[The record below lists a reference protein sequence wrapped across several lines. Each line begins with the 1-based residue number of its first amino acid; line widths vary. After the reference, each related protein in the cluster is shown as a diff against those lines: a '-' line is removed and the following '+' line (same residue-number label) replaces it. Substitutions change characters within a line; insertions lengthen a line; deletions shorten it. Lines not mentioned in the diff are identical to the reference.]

1 MYMQVETRS
10 SSCLHLKRAPGVRS
24 WSLLVGKAVGS
35 AGHEALP
42 PSAAYG
48 AALAPGSRRPP
59 ALQRVPVPGRCC
71 AGRGRAARVSGSLA
85 QCPRGVHVCPSRLW
99 LPVGSV
105 LWPLRHR
112 VSGARLAGFAPC
124 CGAARVTPHQ
134 DSLLRPLRGPR
145 GSCPVNT
152 ELQVPCRGEGPR
164 GPSWKPLALFTGI
177 LSIGLAAAYYSGD
190 SLGWKLFYVTGC
202 LLVAVQNLEDWE
214 EAIFNK
220 NTGQVILK
228 TFSLYRKLLTLLRAG
243 HDQVVVLL
251 NDIRD
256 VNVEEEKVR
265 YFGKGY
271 TVVLRFATGFSHPLT
286 QSAVMGHRSDVEA
299 IAKLITSFLELHHLE
314 NPSELSES
322 SDSEADGPG
331 SQS

>member
-1 MYMQVETRS
+1 M
-10 SSCLHLKRAPGVRS
+10 RS
-24 WSLLVGKAVGS
+24 WSLLV
-35 AGHEALP
+35 
-42 PSAAYG
+42 
-48 AALAPGSRRPP
+48 
-59 ALQRVPVPGRCC
+59 
-71 AGRGRAARVSGSLA
+71 
-85 QCPRGVHVCPSRLW
+85 
-99 LPVGSV
+99 
-105 LWPLRHR
+105 
-112 VSGARLAGFAPC
+112 
-124 CGAARVTPHQ
+124 
-134 DSLLRPLRGPR
+134 
-145 GSCPVNT
+145 
-152 ELQVPCRGEGPR
+152 
-164 GPSWKPLALFTGI
+164 GI

-190 SLGWKLFYVTGC
+190 SLGWRLFYVSGC

-220 NTGQVILK
+220 NTGKVILK

>member
-1 MYMQVETRS
+1 MYMQVESRT
-10 SSCLHLKRAPGVRS
+10 SSCLHLKRAPGIRS
-24 WSLLVGKAVGS
+24 WSLLVG
-35 AGHEALP
+35 
-42 PSAAYG
+42 
-48 AALAPGSRRPP
+48 
-59 ALQRVPVPGRCC
+59 
-71 AGRGRAARVSGSLA
+71 
-85 QCPRGVHVCPSRLW
+85 
-99 LPVGSV
+99 
-105 LWPLRHR
+105 
-112 VSGARLAGFAPC
+112 
-124 CGAARVTPHQ
+124 
-134 DSLLRPLRGPR
+134 
-145 GSCPVNT
+145 
-152 ELQVPCRGEGPR
+152 
-164 GPSWKPLALFTGI
+164 I
-177 LSIGLAAAYYSGD
+177 LSTGLAAAYYSGD

-202 LLVAVQNLEDWE
+202 LFVAVQNLEDWE

-220 NTGQVILK
+220 NTGKVVLK

-271 TVVLRFATGFSHPLT
+271 LVVLRFATGFSHPLT

-299 IAKLITSFLELHHLE
+299 VARLVTSFLELHRLE
-314 NPSELSES
+314 SPSERSQS